1 MKIKHYSIFNELSE
15 PKIDWNNLREN
26 KNESQYFIPNNIDD
40 YNLISDNEDYKKIT
54 ERTIN
59 FIEENNIER
68 IFSIGSG
75 RAIFE
80 YKLKIK
86 TMLHTTISD
95 ITNSIFKIKKF
106 NIFDE
111 VLLIDITERLNLS
124 IYPNTLMI
132 LPRIDTE
139 LSDQQ
144 MHDLFKQLNN
154 KKVKYLLFIPAQLL
168 TIRSLLIQ
176 LYIYLKSIITNK
188 RLVDCGYSRNKYRFI
203 KLWKKYYSIES
214 SYKFKYVFL
223 KNHNL

>member
-1 MKIKHYSIFNELSE
+1 MKIKHYSIFSELSE
-15 PKIDWNNLREN
+15 SKINWDTLREN
-26 KNESQYFIPNNIDD
+26 KYESQYFIPNNIDD
-40 YNLISDNEDYKKIT
+40 YNLISDNEDYKNIVDK
-54 ERTIN
+54 TIN
-59 FIEENNIER
+59 FIEENNIKR

-80 YKLKIK
+80 YNLKIK

-111 VLLIDITERLNLS
+111 VLLIDITKDINLS

-144 MHDLFKQLNN
+144 MHDLFNQLNN

-176 LYIYLKSIITNK
+176 FYIYLKSIITNK
-188 RLVDCGYSRNKYRFI
+188 KLVDCGYSRNKYRFI
-203 KLWKKYYSIES
+203 KLWKKHYAIEK

-223 KNHNL
+223 KNNNI

>member
-1 MKIKHYSIFNELSE
+1 MKIKHYSIFSELSE
-15 PKIDWNNLREN
+15 SKINWDTLREN
-26 KNESQYFIPNNIDD
+26 KHESQYFIPNNLDD
-40 YNLISDNEDYKKIT
+40 YNLISDNEDYKNIVDK
-54 ERTIN
+54 TIN
-59 FIEENNIER
+59 FIEVNNIKR

-80 YKLKIK
+80 YNLKIK

-111 VLLIDITERLNLS
+111 VLLIDITKDLNLS

-132 LPRIDTE
+132 LSRIDTE

-176 LYIYLKSIITNK
+176 FYIYLKSIITNK
-188 RLVDCGYSRNKYRFI
+188 KLVDCGYSRNKSRFI
-203 KLWKKYYSIES
+203 KLWKKHYSIEK

-223 KNHNL
+223 KNNNT